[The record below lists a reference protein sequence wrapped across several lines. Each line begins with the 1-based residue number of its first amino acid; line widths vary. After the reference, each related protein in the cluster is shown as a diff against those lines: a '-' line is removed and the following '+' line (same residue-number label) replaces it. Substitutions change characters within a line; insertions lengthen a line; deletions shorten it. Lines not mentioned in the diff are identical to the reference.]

1 MKTRA
6 DGVDDSRVASFLR
19 PTLGS
24 TAKTVVVA
32 SFNEAVDEG
41 LLGAWTRR
49 VRSVDDATL
58 VLIGRL
64 PEAEMLAKAGPLASE
79 FGLSQPGSA
88 DVAIL
93 PCTPRLDSRIAEEAD
108 FLYSRH
114 EIAGPLGRL
123 PRVDSPDAFAAA
135 RRARRHKGV
144 FVVGMHRSGTS
155 AVARLINMLGVPLT
169 APGDLLLPAPDN
181 PLGFWESSVAIS
193 ISNTL
198 LELLG
203 GDVFDPP
210 DLVPGWELEET
221 LAPLRWE
228 ARESLVRVLT
238 TDAWVLKDPRTCLT
252 LPFFRAIIDV
262 EPVIVMPYR
271 NPLEVASSL
280 HARDAILSGEAM
292 RIWERYTRSS
302 IAVTCGLPVSLHAFE
317 DLVRNPVQHAER
329 LHGFLDGHGLPVH
342 EMDDTLRREVKRFIS
357 GELRHHRH
365 KVEAFRTVATQD
377 QLELYELLVAA
388 ERAGETMPELAQR
401 TLAASPR
408 GPGETLA
415 GSR

>member
-1 MKTRA
+1 M
-6 DGVDDSRVASFLR
+6 ASFLR

-32 SFNEAVDEG
+32 LPDEAVDEG
-41 LLGAWTRR
+41 LLGAWTQS
-49 VRSVDDATL
+49 VRSFDDATL

-64 PEAEMLAKAGPLASE
+64 PEAEMLAKTGPLASE

-93 PCTPRLDSRIAEEAD
+93 PCAPRLDKRIAEEAD

-114 EIAGPLGRL
+114 EIGGPLGRL
-123 PRVDSPDAFAAA
+123 PRVDSPDAFGAE
-135 RRARRHKGV
+135 RRARRQKGV

-155 AVARLINMLGVPLT
+155 AVTRLINMLGVPLT

-181 PLGFWESSVAIS
+181 PVGFWESSVAVS

-198 LELLG
+198 LECLG

-228 ARESLVRVLT
+228 ARERLTRVLT

-252 LPFFRAIIDV
+252 LPFFRAAIDV

-271 NPLEVASSL
+271 NPLEVARSL
-280 HARDAILSGEAM
+280 DARNAILPGKAM
-292 RIWERYTRSS
+292 RVWERYVRSS
-302 IAVTCGLPVSLHAFE
+302 IAVTCGLPVSVHGFAG
-317 DLVRNPVQHAER
+317 LVGDPVNHVER
-329 LHGFLDGHGLPVH
+329 LHGFLHAHGLPG
-342 EMDDTLRREVKRFIS
+342 RR
-357 GELRHHRH
+357 HRRR
-365 KVEAFRTVATQD
+365 VGGRGQD
-377 QLELYELLVAA
+377 IHQ
-388 ERAGETMPELAQR
+388 QR
-401 TLAASPR
+401 TAP
-408 GPGETLA
+408 PPP
-415 GSR
+415 